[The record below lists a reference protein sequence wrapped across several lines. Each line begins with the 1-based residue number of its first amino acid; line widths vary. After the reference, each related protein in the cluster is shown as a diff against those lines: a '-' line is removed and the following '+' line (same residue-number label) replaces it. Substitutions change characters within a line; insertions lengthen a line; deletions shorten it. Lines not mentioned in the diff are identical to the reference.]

1 MNKVFTAPE
10 FPSDTKSWNPSNN
23 LFLAGSI
30 SSAEDWH
37 QKAIEYFDGS
47 LLKYYNIFNPR
58 RKDFDV
64 NDRDMEEQQICWE
77 FQMINKYCKNI
88 LFWFSYETVAPI
100 TLYEYGRV
108 LANYKNYDRIFVGI
122 HPEYK
127 RKRDVE
133 IQTRLALG
141 VDSFSFYSSVE
152 QLCKGILMDR
162 NYLKYQNL

>member
-1 MNKVFTAPE
+1 MNKIFTAPE
-10 FPSDTKSWNPSNN
+10 FPLDVESLKPSNN

-30 SSAEDWH
+30 SSAEDWQTKVIQYNH
-37 QKAIEYFDGS
+37 GELF
-47 LLKYYNIFNPR
+47 KYYNIFNPR

-108 LANYKNYDRIFVGI
+108 LSHYYNYDRVYVGI
-122 HPEYK
+122 HPDYK

-133 IQTRLALG
+133 IQTKLALEFK
-141 VDSFSFYSSVE
+141 DLHFYSSIE
-152 QLCKGILMDR
+152 DLCERILMDR
-162 NYLKYQNL
+162 NI